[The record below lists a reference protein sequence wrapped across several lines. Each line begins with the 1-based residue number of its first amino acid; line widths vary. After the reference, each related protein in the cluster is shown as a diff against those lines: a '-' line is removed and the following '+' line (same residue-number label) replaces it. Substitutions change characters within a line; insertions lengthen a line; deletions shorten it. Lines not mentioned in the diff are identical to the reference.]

1 MLPMA
6 ANGDWIV
13 MQALMDI
20 NGECRR
26 QYEVFFR
33 IFVCNYV
40 QSIVSC
46 CPDCLVHKSI

>member
-1 MLPMA
+1 
-6 ANGDWIV
+6 

-33 IFVCNYV
+33 IFVCNLPLRLRILKILRTV
-40 QSIVSC
+40 NSIMLS
-46 CPDCLVHKSI
+46 